1 MNSCS
6 PGRHLLSSC
15 SSRMKWSGIQQLSPP
30 WLKMNSQQA
39 IVSHFKKEH
48 REGVCGEGGRVSGGI
63 LAGTGGQPPDH
74 RKRGAESAQVSPR
87 RDNEAHHS
95 VSPFPSLSEAKLQFG
110 FTSPLYSSRSYTA
123 STPTAESP
131 DDSDVSFHPRISIDN
146 LLSLLLASPTIC
158 LKVISPE
165 YSRYLMGL
173 FHVITLYLTLG
184 GGEPLAGRQELRRVI
199 VGGEFPEETKA
210 RELRGCM

>member
-123 STPTAESP
+123 STPTAMSP
-131 DDSDVSFHPRISIDN
+131 WRLWC
-146 LLSLLLASPTIC
+146 LLSSQD
-158 LKVISPE
+158 
-165 YSRYLMGL
+165 
-173 FHVITLYLTLG
+173 LYLQFT
-184 GGEPLAGRQELRRVI
+184 
-199 VGGEFPEETKA
+199 FPA
-210 RELRGCM
+210 SGFPHHMPQGHVSWVR